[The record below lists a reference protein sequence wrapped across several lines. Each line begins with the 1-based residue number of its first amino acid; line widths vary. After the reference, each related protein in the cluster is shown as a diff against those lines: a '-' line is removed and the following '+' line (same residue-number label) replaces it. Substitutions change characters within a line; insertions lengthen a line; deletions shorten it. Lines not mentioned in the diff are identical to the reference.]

1 MAKAQ
6 SVPDSVVLQNVADTS
21 LLRADTLITSV
32 HADSTEVAAPV
43 ATDSMDIAAPV
54 AADTA
59 MSQFVDLS
67 QMTDSIFAAGDSLQ
81 FAGFQQDSISA
92 DSIDDDAGA
101 IDSPVFSKG
110 EDSTVFVLDGGNRV
124 LLYGNGNVQYQN
136 MELTAAFI
144 DFNMD
149 TKVAYAR
156 ASWDSAGNVI
166 GRPVFKQGSE
176 TFTMDSMYFNFETN
190 KAKIYTIITQ
200 QQDGYLHGK
209 SIKRMPDN
217 VIYVE
222 DGKYTTCDAEHPHF
236 YLAMTMAKVIPDE
249 NVITGPSYFVLADV
263 PIYFAGIPF
272 GFFPASSSR
281 ASGIIVPSYGEET
294 SRGFFFRDGGYYL
307 AVSEYFDIA
316 LTGSFYTLGSK
327 EFGARSTYTK
337 RYRFNGYLNARYAIN
352 KLGEEGTPT
361 FSENRAFS
369 LQWTHT
375 QDPKF
380 SPNKTFS
387 ASVNYANSSFRQN
400 NEQTLN
406 DALVNT
412 TNSSISYSQKFE
424 NIPVSMS
431 IAATHSS
438 NTRDSIVNLGFPTM
452 SINVQRITPFKRK
465 ERVGAIKWYENIG
478 LPLSISLDNKVTAKE
493 REFGDMDKIMKKMRN
508 GLRYN
513 TSLSVP
519 FNVLKFI
526 NLTPSVS
533 WNGRMY
539 LSQIKKTWIDTSAN
553 TQQYP
558 RGGYTQI
565 DTIKGLT
572 HNYDFSTSV
581 SASTRIYGMVQFID
595 KFPIQAIRHVI
606 SPSVGLSWRPDF
618 SEDFWGMYST
628 LTKDSAGRQVPI
640 KDAKGKPIR
649 YAHHEGSLYG
659 TAGSGKSASMS
670 FSLGNTLEMKV
681 RSKSDTTG
689 TGSKKIKLLEAL
701 NFSSSWNFLADSMK
715 LAPIS
720 FSARTTLFE
729 KFGLNFTGTLN
740 PYAINEKGNLLKK
753 WQWETNGPL
762 LRLTAV
768 STSFSYS
775 FNRTEEFKHAEQYA
789 AIQALDPQGRY
800 DGLRFAYVDF
810 ALPWNFSFSYSFS
823 YQKPGHVATISQT
836 LNFNGDVSLT
846 KNWRIG
852 FQSGWDFKT
861 GSVTASS
868 FNLHRDLHCWEM
880 RFSWIPIG
888 SYQSW
893 NFGINVKSAM
903 LKDLKYD
910 KQQSRYDQIPNF

>member
-6 SVPDSVVLQNVADTS
+6 SMPDSIVQQSVADTLLLPADS
-21 LLRADTLITSV
+21 LTASA
-32 HADSTEVAAPV
+32 HADSTNVAE
-43 ATDSMDIAAPV
+43 PV

-59 MSQFVDLS
+59 TSQIDDLS
-67 QMTDSIFAAGDSLQ
+67 QITDSIFADTDALQ
-81 FAGFQQDSISA
+81 FADFQQDSVSS
-92 DSIDDDAGA
+92 DSIDNDAGA
-101 IDSPVFSKG
+101 INSPVFSKG

-136 MELTAAFI
+136 MELTADFI

-156 ASWDSAGNVI
+156 ATWDSAGNAK
-166 GRPVFKQGSE
+166 GRPIFKQGSE

-222 DGKYTTCDAEHPHF
+222 DGKYTTCDAEHPHY

-294 SRGFFFRDGGYYL
+294 SRGFYFRDGGYYL
-307 AVSEYFDIA
+307 AISEYFDIA

-337 RYRFNGYLNARYAIN
+337 RYRFNGYLNTRYAIN

-369 LQWTHT
+369 LQWTHS

-387 ASVNYANSSFRQN
+387 ASVNYANSSYKRS
-400 NEQTLN
+400 NETTLN
-406 DALVNT
+406 DALTNT
-412 TNSSISYSQKFE
+412 TQSSISYSQKFE

-438 NTRDSIVNLGFPTM
+438 NSRDSIVNLGFPTM

-465 ERVGAIKWYENIG
+465 ERVGAMKWYENIG

-493 REFGDMDKIMKKMRN
+493 REFGDMDKIIKKMRN

-533 WNGRMY
+533 YNGRMY
-539 LSQIKKTWIDTSAN
+539 LSHIEKRWVDTSA
-553 TQQYP
+553 TEQYP
-558 RGGYTQI
+558 RGGYIKI
-565 DTIKGLT
+565 DTITPWDNGLAKSFK
-572 HNYDFSTSV
+572 HDYDFSTSV

-595 KFPIQAIRHVI
+595 RIPIQAIRHVI
-606 SPSVGLSWRPDF
+606 SPSVGFSWRPDF
-618 SEDFWGMYST
+618 SENIPFTNTGWGMYTAIDSVAD
-628 LTKDSAGRQVPI
+628 KD
-640 KDAKGKPIR
+640 GKPIM
-649 YAHHEGSLYG
+649 YSYNEGGIYG
-659 TAGSGKSASMS
+659 TAGRGKSASMS

-740 PYAINEKGNLLKK
+740 PYAINEKGNVYDK
-753 WQWETNGPL
+753 WQWYDKGPL

-810 ALPWNFSFSYSFS
+810 SLPWNFSFSYSFS

-836 LNFNGDVSLT
+836 LNFSGDVSLT
-846 KNWRIG
+846 KNWKIG

-861 GSVTASS
+861 GSVTSSS

-910 KQQSRYDQIPNF
+910 KQQSRFDQIADF